1 MPLSKPV
8 IIGMLATLI
17 SIGGA
22 IAFNVDR
29 QNKIA
34 EEALQLEK
42 GRQQGA
48 DIRRRL
54 AENAAREDL
63 ENTRSLT
70 RDRYQQL
77 PDGSWEKITPETAKR
92 DLEKFMGKKIK

>member
-1 MPLSKPV
+1 MSLSKPV

-22 IAFNVDR
+22 IAFHVDR

-34 EEALQLEK
+34 EEALQYQK
-42 GRQQGA
+42 GLQQGRE
-48 DIRRRL
+48 IRRRI
-54 AENAAREDL
+54 AEESAREDI
-63 ENTRSLT
+63 EKTRSLVN
-70 RDRYQQL
+70 DRYKQL